1 MSKPKLPALAAYNR
15 HGRHT
20 FSHPATGPFKVIRC
34 DVADPMRDELLGRIA
49 ELEAALD
56 RITKRHYERTKVVW
70 SDELVRD
77 FDMRDSRCNRVT
89 MELGERD
96 EDGFYMPTLTTHY
109 DDNPLAQAEAALA
122 ELKARRCWT
131 CLGHLYLSHGGNA
144 YRRDG
149 SMACPMFGT
158 AFEAD
163 GFCHR
168 WQARAEEGG
177 EDERTG
183 RRENHRRRD

>member
-122 ELKARRCWT
+122 EMKGRRCGGCAHDKTCGVARVAWT
-131 CLGHLYLSHGGNA
+131 Q
-144 YRRDG
+144 
-149 SMACPMFGT
+149 FGVQPFSCVCWT
-158 AFEAD
+158 
-163 GFCHR
+163 
-168 WQARAEEGG
+168 ARAEEGSAK
-177 EDERTG
+177 
-183 RRENHRRRD
+183 